1 MEIEFIEGLPLE
13 ETTDFEKEHSSDIQL
28 SVSDKQEL
36 KNAGA
41 VFLYLRNKQTK
52 ELIAETYF
60 IEVDN
65 LGKLSEKLQ
74 VPGIEEKYIGKNGIY
89 CYSNTTL
96 SKYQRMG
103 FGRKL
108 KLHFLQLAKE
118 MGYEF
123 VIGHARRNG
132 SIELNLSCGAEK
144 LYECPDW
151 SNGETYDFYYQ
162 KL

>member
-1 MEIEFIEGLPLE
+1 
-13 ETTDFEKEHSSDIQL
+13 
-28 SVSDKQEL
+28 
-36 KNAGA
+36 
-41 VFLYLRNKQTK
+41 
-52 ELIAETYF
+52 
-60 IEVDN
+60 
-65 LGKLSEKLQ
+65 
-74 VPGIEEKYIGKNGIY
+74 
-89 CYSNTTL
+89 
-96 SKYQRMG
+96 MG

-108 KLHFLQLAKE
+108 KLHFLQLAEE